1 MPADAPLAR
10 CEALEKTYRTPT
22 GAVYALRG
30 ITARFPSL
38 ALTAVAGPS
47 GSGKSSLLRI
57 LAGMDHP
64 TAGFAE
70 VEGLHIDDRA
80 SWRRLRRLRRRSVG
94 YVYQRPSDNF
104 FPHLSIRE
112 HLQLAATSRRPPAV
126 GIDELVDTL
135 RIAGRVEHLPSE
147 LSGGEQQRAAFA
159 HVIASGAR
167 LVVADEPT
175 AQLDT
180 RSAHGVIAAIQ
191 RLVGSGIT
199 FVLATHDGAVVR
211 AAHELIELD
220 HGLLRGKSRPDLRL
234 AAGRRSD
241 TRRRTDGDR
250 GRGAPVLE
258 ARGVSKA
265 FRRGNEVVHA
275 VRDVSLTVSG
285 AELVGLIGRSGS
297 GKTTLLNVV
306 AGWEQPDVGSILIS
320 GRPIEGTL
328 PSWREVAV
336 VPQQLGLMDE
346 LSIRENLE
354 YPARLT
360 GLLDELHP
368 QIDRLIDSLGLT
380 SLQSRYPR
388 ETSVGEQQRAALAR
402 ALVLTPHV
410 LVADEPSG
418 HQDLG
423 WTTRV
428 FQALRRGTDDGTACI
443 AATHDQSVAR
453 LLDRVLA
460 ITDGRLAQEVAS

>member
-1 MPADAPLAR
+1 M
-10 CEALEKTYRTPT
+10 
-22 GAVYALRG
+22 
-30 ITARFPSL
+30 
-38 ALTAVAGPS
+38 
-47 GSGKSSLLRI
+47 
-57 LAGMDHP
+57 
-64 TAGFAE
+64 
-70 VEGLHIDDRA
+70 
-80 SWRRLRRLRRRSVG
+80 
-94 YVYQRPSDNF
+94 
-104 FPHLSIRE
+104 
-112 HLQLAATSRRPPAV
+112 
-126 GIDELVDTL
+126 
-135 RIAGRVEHLPSE
+135 
-147 LSGGEQQRAAFA
+147 
-159 HVIASGAR
+159 
-167 LVVADEPT
+167 
-175 AQLDT
+175 
-180 RSAHGVIAAIQ
+180 
-191 RLVGSGIT
+191 
-199 FVLATHDGAVVR
+199 
-211 AAHELIELD
+211 
-220 HGLLRGKSRPDLRL
+220 
-234 AAGRRSD
+234 
-241 TRRRTDGDR
+241 
-250 GRGAPVLE
+250 
-258 ARGVSKA
+258 
-265 FRRGNEVVHA
+265 
-275 VRDVSLTVSG
+275 
-285 AELVGLIGRSGS
+285 
-297 GKTTLLNVV
+297 
-306 AGWEQPDVGSILIS
+306 
-320 GRPIEGTL
+320 